1 MLDDSCHIKLIDFST
16 AKILGKVF
24 DKSAGIFIDS
34 VKWNI
39 ISIIDI
45 ETKYTNYKNY
55 ADSII
60 NHFISRRNTLKNSL
74 LRK

>member
-1 MLDDSCHIKLIDFST
+1 MKPGELE
-16 AKILGKVF
+16 
-24 DKSAGIFIDS
+24 
-34 VKWNI
+34 NI
-39 ISIIDI
+39 IIDLENNVTKDKEEKIDEDKARSII

>member
-1 MLDDSCHIKLIDFST
+1 MKPGELE
-16 AKILGKVF
+16 
-24 DKSAGIFIDS
+24 
-34 VKWNI
+34 NI
-39 ISIIDI
+39 IIDLENNVTKDKEEKIDEDKARSII

-60 NHFISRRNTLKNSL
+60 NNFISRRNTLKNSL